1 MESIKTS
8 TLEFVPVLS
17 GSSWLGSDK
26 GGWVYASQRP
36 RYEVRLPT
44 FYILKRPLSRGQV
57 AQLLGEEHQPEDPD
71 EPMMGLTID
80 EIRALQNAILS
91 LFESNQEISALE
103 LRLPSFPEWNH
114 AFSQIELKPGIVE
127 ILSDAA
133 ATSHR
138 GGMMD
143 GRPRPVETNGPL
155 QHHRLAVEMHPR
167 KHESFATSNIP
178 VDRPLPHTVFR
189 FVLSPPRTEP
199 ARRVPKSADVFG
211 NLRTEVIWT
220 TLLGIIPSFLIP
232 VIRGFGSYAVDGW
245 ANLLFGG
252 LVAGFVTGAIWRP
265 RRPSIPYEEGVQEL
279 DDSLAASVS
288 Q

>member
-1 MESIKTS
+1 MKPITANG
-8 TLEFVPVLS
+8 LEFIPISS

-26 GGWVYASQRP
+26 GGWIYASQRP
-36 RYEVRLPT
+36 RYEVRLPSY
-44 FYILKRPLSRGQV
+44 YIMEKPLTRGQV
-57 AQLLGEEHQPEDPD
+57 ARLLDEDESPDEPD
-71 EPMMGLTID
+71 EPMTGLTIN
-80 EIRALQNAILS
+80 EIHALREAI
-91 LFESNQEISALE
+91 ESNLE
-103 LRLPSFPEWNH
+103 EESLEVRLPSFPEWNH
-114 AFSQIELKPGIVE
+114 ASEQIELNPGIVE

-143 GRPRPVETNGPL
+143 GRPRPIETNGPL

-167 KHESFATSNIP
+167 KSGTFATSNIP
-178 VDRPLPHTVFR
+178 VDRPLPNTVFR

-199 ARRVPKSADVFG
+199 PRSVPKSADVLG
-211 NLRTEVIWT
+211 NLRTEIIWT

-232 VIRGFGSYAVDGW
+232 IIRGFGTYAIDGW

-265 RRPSIPYEEGVQEL
+265 RRPSISYEEGFQESE
-279 DDSLAASVS
+279 DSLAASVS

>member
-1 MESIKTS
+1 MEPIEANG
-8 TLEFVPVLS
+8 LEFIPISS

-26 GGWVYASQRP
+26 GGWIYASQRP
-36 RYEVRLPT
+36 RYEVRLPSY
-44 FYILKRPLSRGQV
+44 YIMEKPLTRGQV
-57 AQLLGEEHQPEDPD
+57 ARLLVEDESPDEPD
-71 EPMMGLTID
+71 EPMTGLTIN
-80 EIRALQNAILS
+80 EIHALREAI
-91 LFESNQEISALE
+91 ESNLE
-103 LRLPSFPEWNH
+103 EDSLDVRLPSFPEWNH
-114 AFSQIELKPGIVE
+114 ASEQIELNPGIVE

-143 GRPRPVETNGPL
+143 GRPRPIETNGPL

-167 KHESFATSNIP
+167 KSGTFATSNIP
-178 VDRPLPHTVFR
+178 VDRPLPNTVFR

-199 ARRVPKSADVFG
+199 PRRVPKSADVLG
-211 NLRTEVIWT
+211 NLRTEIIWT

-232 VIRGFGSYAVDGW
+232 IIRGFGTYAIDGW

-265 RRPSIPYEEGVQEL
+265 RRPSISYEEGVQESE
-279 DDSLAASVS
+279 DSLAASVS

>member
-91 LFESNQEISALE
+91 SFESNREISALE

-178 VDRPLPHTVFR
+178 VDRPLPNTVFR

>member
-1 MESIKTS
+1 MNSIKANG
-8 TLEFVPVLS
+8 LEFIPISS

-26 GGWVYASQRP
+26 GGWIYASQRP
-36 RYEVRLPT
+36 RYEVRLPSY
-44 FYILKRPLSRGQV
+44 YIMEKPLTRGQV
-57 AQLLGEEHQPEDPD
+57 ARLLDEDESPDEPD
-71 EPMMGLTID
+71 EPMTGLTID
-80 EIRALQNAILS
+80 EIHALREAI
-91 LFESNQEISALE
+91 ESNLE
-103 LRLPSFPEWNH
+103 EEPLDVRLPSFPEWNH
-114 AFSQIELKPGIVE
+114 ASEQIELNPGIVE

-143 GRPRPVETNGPL
+143 GRPRPIETSGPL

-167 KHESFATSNIP
+167 KSGTFATSNIP
-178 VDRPLPHTVFR
+178 VDRPLPNTVFR

-199 ARRVPKSADVFG
+199 PRRVPKSADVLG
-211 NLRTEVIWT
+211 NLRTEIIWT

-232 VIRGFGSYAVDGW
+232 VIRGFGTYAIDGW

-265 RRPSIPYEEGVQEL
+265 RRPSISFEEGAQESE
-279 DDSLAASVS
+279 DSLAASVS

>member
-1 MESIKTS
+1 MKPITANG
-8 TLEFVPVLS
+8 LEFIPISS

-26 GGWVYASQRP
+26 GGWIYASQRP
-36 RYEVRLPT
+36 RYEVRLPSY
-44 FYILKRPLSRGQV
+44 YIMEKPLTRGQV
-57 AQLLGEEHQPEDPD
+57 ARLLDEDESPDEPD
-71 EPMMGLTID
+71 EPMTGLTIN
-80 EIRALQNAILS
+80 EIHALREAI
-91 LFESNQEISALE
+91 ESNLE
-103 LRLPSFPEWNH
+103 EESLDVRLPSFPEWNH
-114 AFSQIELKPGIVE
+114 ASEQIDLNPGIVE

-143 GRPRPVETNGPL
+143 GRPRPIETSGPL

-167 KHESFATSNIP
+167 KSGTFATSNIP
-178 VDRPLPHTVFR
+178 VDRPLPNTVFR

-199 ARRVPKSADVFG
+199 PRRVPKSADVLG
-211 NLRTEVIWT
+211 NLRTEIIWT

-232 VIRGFGSYAVDGW
+232 IIRGFGTYAIDGW

-265 RRPSIPYEEGVQEL
+265 RRPSISYEEGVQESEN
-279 DDSLAASVS
+279 SLAASVS

>member
-1 MESIKTS
+1 MKPT
-8 TLEFVPVLS
+8 TANGLEFIPISS

-26 GGWVYASQRP
+26 GGWIYASQRP
-36 RYEVRLPT
+36 RYEVRLPSY
-44 FYILKRPLSRGQV
+44 YIMKKPLTRGQV
-57 AQLLGEEHQPEDPD
+57 ARLLDEDESPDEPD
-71 EPMMGLTID
+71 EPMTGLTIN
-80 EIRALQNAILS
+80 EIHALREAI
-91 LFESNQEISALE
+91 ESNLE
-103 LRLPSFPEWNH
+103 EESLDVRLPSFPEWNH
-114 AFSQIELKPGIVE
+114 ASEQIDLNPGIVE

-143 GRPRPVETNGPL
+143 GRPRPIETNGPL

-167 KHESFATSNIP
+167 KSGTFATSNIP
-178 VDRPLPHTVFR
+178 VDRPLPNTVFR

-199 ARRVPKSADVFG
+199 PRRVPKSADVLG
-211 NLRTEVIWT
+211 NLRTEIIWT

-232 VIRGFGSYAVDGW
+232 IIRGFGTYAIDGW

-265 RRPSIPYEEGVQEL
+265 RRPSISYEEGVQESE
-279 DDSLAASVS
+279 DSLAASVS

>member
-1 MESIKTS
+1 MKPIEANG
-8 TLEFVPVLS
+8 LEFIPISS

-26 GGWVYASQRP
+26 GGWIYASQRP
-36 RYEVRLPT
+36 RYEVRLPSY
-44 FYILKRPLSRGQV
+44 YIMEKPLTRGQV
-57 AQLLGEEHQPEDPD
+57 ARLLVEDESPDEPD
-71 EPMMGLTID
+71 EPMTGLTIN
-80 EIRALQNAILS
+80 EIHALREAI
-91 LFESNQEISALE
+91 ESNLE
-103 LRLPSFPEWNH
+103 EDSLDVRLPSFPEWNH
-114 AFSQIELKPGIVE
+114 ASEQIELNPGIVE

-143 GRPRPVETNGPL
+143 GRPRPIETNGPL

-167 KHESFATSNIP
+167 KSGTFATSNIP
-178 VDRPLPHTVFR
+178 VDRPLPNTVFR

-199 ARRVPKSADVFG
+199 PRRVPKSADVLG
-211 NLRTEVIWT
+211 NLRTEIIWT

-232 VIRGFGSYAVDGW
+232 IIRGFGTYAIDGW

-265 RRPSIPYEEGVQEL
+265 RRPSISYEEGVQESE
-279 DDSLAASVS
+279 DSLAASVS

>member
-8 TLEFVPVLS
+8 ALEFVPVLS

-91 LFESNQEISALE
+91 SFESNQEISALE

-143 GRPRPVETNGPL
+143 GRPRPVETSGPL

-178 VDRPLPHTVFR
+178 VDRPLPNTVFR

>member
-1 MESIKTS
+1 MEPIEANG
-8 TLEFVPVLS
+8 LEFIPISS

-26 GGWVYASQRP
+26 GGWIYASQRP
-36 RYEVRLPT
+36 RYEVRLPSY
-44 FYILKRPLSRGQV
+44 YIMEKPLTRGQV
-57 AQLLGEEHQPEDPD
+57 ARLLVEDESPDEPD
-71 EPMMGLTID
+71 EPMTGLTIN
-80 EIRALQNAILS
+80 EIHALREAI
-91 LFESNQEISALE
+91 ESNLE
-103 LRLPSFPEWNH
+103 EDSLDVRLPSFPEWNH
-114 AFSQIELKPGIVE
+114 ASEQIELNPGIVE

-143 GRPRPVETNGPL
+143 GRPRPIETSGPL

-167 KHESFATSNIP
+167 KSGTFATSNIP
-178 VDRPLPHTVFR
+178 VDRPLPNTVFR

-199 ARRVPKSADVFG
+199 PRRVPKSADVLG
-211 NLRTEVIWT
+211 NLRTEIIWT

-232 VIRGFGSYAVDGW
+232 VIRGFGTYAIDGW

-265 RRPSIPYEEGVQEL
+265 RRPSISYEEGVQ
-279 DDSLAASVS
+279 
-288 Q
+288 

>member
-1 MESIKTS
+1 MKPITANG
-8 TLEFVPVLS
+8 LEFIPISS

-26 GGWVYASQRP
+26 GGWIYASQRP
-36 RYEVRLPT
+36 RYEVRLPSY
-44 FYILKRPLSRGQV
+44 YIMGKPLTRGQV
-57 AQLLGEEHQPEDPD
+57 ARLLGEDESPD
-71 EPMMGLTID
+71 EPDQPMTGLTIG
-80 EIRALQNAILS
+80 EIHALREAI
-91 LFESNQEISALE
+91 ESNLE
-103 LRLPSFPEWNH
+103 EESLDVRLPSFPEWNH
-114 AFSQIELKPGIVE
+114 ASEQIELNPGIVE

-143 GRPRPVETNGPL
+143 GRPRPIETSGPL

-167 KHESFATSNIP
+167 KSGTFATSNIP
-178 VDRPLPHTVFR
+178 VDRPLPNTVFR

-199 ARRVPKSADVFG
+199 PRRVPKSADVLG
-211 NLRTEVIWT
+211 NLRTEIIWT

-232 VIRGFGSYAVDGW
+232 VIRGFGTYAIDGW

-265 RRPSIPYEEGVQEL
+265 RRPSISYEEGVQESE
-279 DDSLAASVS
+279 DSLAASVS

>member
-1 MESIKTS
+1 VNNISING
-8 TLEFVPVLS
+8 LDFIPIDS

-26 GGWVYASQRP
+26 GGWIYASQRP
-36 RYEVRLPT
+36 RYEVRLPSY
-44 FYILKRPLSRGQV
+44 YILENPLTRGQV
-57 AQLLGEEHQPEDPD
+57 AVLLGEETQPEHSY
-71 EPMMGLTID
+71 EPMTGLTISEIQSLEGKIASLLEVSEIND
-80 EIRALQNAILS
+80 E
-91 LFESNQEISALE
+91 FDV
-103 LRLPSFPEWNH
+103 RLPSFPEWNH
-114 AFSQIELKPGIVE
+114 ASSQINLEPGIVE

-143 GRPRPVETNGPL
+143 GRPRPIETNGPL

-167 KHESFATSNIP
+167 KPESFATSNIP
-178 VDRPLPHTVFR
+178 VDRPLPNTVIR

-199 ARRVPKSADVFG
+199 IRRVPRSADVLG
-211 NLRTEVIWT
+211 NLKTEILWT
-220 TLLGIIPSFLIP
+220 TVLGIIPSFLIP
-232 VIRGFGSYAVDGW
+232 VIRGFGSYAIDGW

-265 RRPSIPYEEGVQEL
+265 RRPSIAYEEGIQESDGL
-279 DDSLAASVS
+279 LANVS